1 MLKKVYSLIM
11 IIMLVSSCA
20 TKKHITSSTTTSATN
35 IVTDSATQSKN
46 ISEDLQI
53 EWVLDGEETSGIV
66 DTSGIP
72 KWLKPILPSADKP
85 PRKGKLRDT
94 SKIPKWLKP
103 ILPSTDKPPRRGKL
117 RITISEHTSSSSQLS
132 MLKKSMKSKQKK
144 KAKTTEKAKE
154 SVKSQNRN
162 WLISSIIIIIFGFLV
177 KYVLEHKNNIKKAWR
192 KVKKSLSLH

>member
-1 MLKKVYSLIM
+1 MLKKLYSLIM

-53 EWVLDGEETSGIV
+53 EWFFEGEEASGIS
-66 DTSGIP
+66 DTTNIP
-72 KWLKPILPSADKP
+72 KWLKPILPTADKP
-85 PRKGKLRDT
+85 PRKGK
-94 SKIPKWLKP
+94 I
-103 ILPSTDKPPRRGKL
+103 
-117 RITISEHTSSSSQLS
+117 RITISKHSSSSSQ
-132 MLKKSMKSKQKK
+132 KTKVEKSVKSKQKE
-144 KAKTTEKAKE
+144 KAKSTEKAKE

-177 KYVLEHKNNIKKAWR
+177 KYVLEHKNNIKKALR
-192 KVKKSLSLH
+192 KVKKSLSLHQP